1 MKKSKNRQL
10 MIGLALIL
18 ITLAITGCSN
28 TIANTQADFTK
39 ESREVRIENKERYI
53 NDLTQFILTGET
65 TDIFDNI
72 VIDNNDILVNVEI
85 SNYYYFNNSIYLQIG
100 DDMMYRFQLDSN
112 NKVVSYIKY
121 NLEA

>member
-10 MIGLALIL
+10 VISLVLTLIA
-18 ITLAITGCSN
+18 LAITGCSN

-39 ESREVRIENKERYI
+39 ESREVRIENKEHYI

-65 TDIFDNI
+65 TDIFDNV

-85 SNYYYFNNSIYLQIG
+85 NNYYYFNSSIYLQIG

>member
-1 MKKSKNRQL
+1 MKKLKSKHL
-10 MIGLALIL
+10 MLSLALAL

-28 TIANTQADFTK
+28 TIANTQTDFTK

-65 TDIFDNI
+65 TDIFDNV

-85 SNYYYFNNSIYLQIG
+85 NNYYYFNSSIYLQIG